1 MRTARGWTQRAAGG
15 ALALL
20 FVPFGFGSA
29 ASASPAAASS
39 QPLRHIARVILPSP
53 DEDDTTPVFPAA
65 TPIAQAQR
73 WLTRAL
79 ADRSARL
86 GTLSNEV
93 VSSKGMPQATRATVA
108 SLLSADASGMSQLA
122 SSVAAAGTIGALN
135 AIAGQMVNNFRIV
148 SLVVPVVQITL
159 SAGAQTGE
167 VSTLSELEPSI
178 EAAITTDQQA
188 GKPVAAAQAV
198 FKDLT
203 TQLAAVLAAD
213 SSSTSSVLSLRPSS
227 YSASSGT
234 LNAAENQIAGAAPRL
249 LTARAD
255 LTRIVQLLA
264 APSLNSQP
272 KVRALELR

>member
-1 MRTARGWTQRAAGG
+1 
-15 ALALL
+15 
-20 FVPFGFGSA
+20 
-29 ASASPAAASS
+29 
-39 QPLRHIARVILPSP
+39 
-53 DEDDTTPVFPAA
+53 
-65 TPIAQAQR
+65 
-73 WLTRAL
+73 
-79 ADRSARL
+79 
-86 GTLSNEV
+86 
-93 VSSKGMPQATRATVA
+93 
-108 SLLSADASGMSQLA
+108 MSQLA